1 MLGFPGGAVIKNP
14 PANARDPRNQGLI
27 PGLGRSPGTE
37 NGNPL
42 QYFLPEN
49 FHGQRSLAGYS
60 PWGCMDFTVHGVA
73 KSQTQWSNR
82 AQQTHSI
89 YVLPG
94 TIATSFIYIVSFNPQ
109 GNLFSLLS
117 SLCAMH
123 VQSLQSCPT
132 LCDPMDCMDP
142 PGSSVHG
149 VLQARILEWVAMP
162 SSRGPS

>member
-1 MLGFPGGAVIKNP
+1 MPSGSEVKNS
-14 PANARDPRNQGLI
+14 PARAGDAEDTGLI
-27 PGLGRSPGTE
+27 PGSERSPGKE
-37 NGNPL
+37 NGNSF
-42 QYFLPEN
+42 QYSCLEN
-49 FHGQRSLAGYS
+49 PMERGTWRVTIHR
-60 PWGCMDFTVHGVA
+60 VA

-162 SSRGPS
+162 SSRGPSGPRN